1 MTIAEPVAYVAAK
14 HTGKHN
20 AEVHDAGSKGVMRHL
35 VLAWSN
41 LLHHEEGQT
50 HEAEA
55 ITEVLQD
62 NSTADEHEALRLIDG
77 EESVCHERE
86 VEHAAEI
93 EERLLQSAMSDVL
106 TGEDTTDDESSRS
119 ESSVTQTYLLLRE
132 SKTLIGTVCLEEER
146 HNLHHE
152 SLGKAIENDEEYII

>member
-1 MTIAEPVAYVAAK
+1 MLGCYCYVNLFLVRISERHKPCDEECRYRAEEHEDEEVTIAEPVAYVAAK

-20 AEVHDAGSKGVMRHL
+20 AEVHDARSKGVMRHL
-35 VLAWSN
+35 VLAGSN

-62 NSTADEHEALRLIDG
+62 NTTADEHEALRLIDG

-86 VEHAAEI
+86 VEHAAER
-93 EERLLQSAMSDVL
+93 EERLLQSAMSNVI
-106 TGEDTTDDESSRS
+106 TDRK
-119 ESSVTQTYLLLRE
+119 SV
-132 SKTLIGTVCLEEER
+132 V
-146 HNLHHE
+146 
-152 SLGKAIENDEEYII
+152 